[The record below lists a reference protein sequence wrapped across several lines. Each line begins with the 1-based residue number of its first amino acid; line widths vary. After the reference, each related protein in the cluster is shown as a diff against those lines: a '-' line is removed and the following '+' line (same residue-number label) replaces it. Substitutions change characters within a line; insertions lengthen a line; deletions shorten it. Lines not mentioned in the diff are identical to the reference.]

1 MSVKPDDATE
11 TRQAVEPS
19 LADLREDLDQ
29 LRSDF
34 AQLLETLGRTA
45 RAGVRGAT
53 GDAGTAASD
62 VTDWAEEQYLT
73 LQESI
78 RDQPIKACAIAA
90 GVGVILGQIL
100 LRR

>member
-1 MSVKPDDATE
+1 MSAKSDVASE
-11 TRQAVEPS
+11 TTQAVEPS
-19 LADLREDLDQ
+19 LADLRQDLDQ
-29 LRSDF
+29 LRADF

-45 RAGVRGAT
+45 RSGVFGAA
-53 GDAGTAASD
+53 GDAGSAASD